1 MISFQTTSRSTCR
14 TGISLLVK
22 LSQLGSI
29 AMLRT
34 PRRLAVRSSGTSENT
49 SPGLAAIT
57 STGW

>member
-1 MISFQTTSRSTCR
+1 MISFHTTSRSTCR

-34 PRRLAVRSSGTSENT
+34 PRRSAVRSSGTSEKIRPGFAAT
-49 SPGLAAIT
+49 SSAGR
-57 STGW
+57 